1 MESTKIESV
10 TWLATCPN
18 ISPQMNLIPV
28 ISKQPV
34 RLANSH
40 SQTYC
45 FPLPPPSK
53 EPTEVLDIDRDTPDR
68 HVPRDP
74 RLIRLT
80 GAHPFNVEPPLTI
93 LYEEGFLTSPELF
106 YVRNHGHVPE
116 VHQKDI
122 ADWQLSIEGLVQIPL
137 VLNFTQILTEFEQV
151 TAPIT
156 LVCAG
161 NRRKEQNQV
170 RKSKGFSWGA
180 AGVSTALFTG
190 PLMSSLLR
198 KAKPLRSAKYVYMEG
213 ADKLPNG
220 YYGTSVKL
228 NWVMDSTKRIMLAHK
243 MNGEPLRPDH
253 GRPLRAVVPGQ
264 IGGRSVKWL
273 KKLVVI
279 DAPSDNWYHIY
290 DNRVLPT
297 MISPD
302 ISTKE
307 PKWWYDERYAIYD
320 LNVNSAIVYPQ
331 HGDKIVLPSFHMLEV
346 RGYAYGGGGRRITRV
361 EISLDKGKTWTL
373 ANIEYPEDKYR
384 ELDQELYGGQIE
396 MSRQETC
403 FCWCFW
409 SLKISTSNLES
420 SDAILVRAMDE
431 AMNIQPRDMYW
442 SVLGMMNNPW
452 FRVTITKN
460 DGYLKFDHPTQPASI
475 PGGWMERVKKNGGD
489 LTNGNWG
496 DMLACRENPSV
507 VKAPEINMKK
517 GDLKN
522 TISLE
527 RFKDHKAG
535 PQYWFALGGEVYDG
549 TAFLDDHPGGAQSI
563 ISAAGTDAAEEFMAI
578 RELPNLIDHNPKSP
592 LTMFKI
598 DSETAKAMM
607 SHYHIGSL
615 DASSQKALKSDCDEK
630 ALSPSRE
637 IFLDSRTWAPATL
650 SDKAIVSPDA
660 RRFTFKLSHDSQNPG
675 LPVGKHVMLKIND
688 PSTNEAIIR
697 AYTPISQPNATGTM
711 DLLVKLYHSTPDHPN
726 GGIMTMAMDKLP
738 LGAMVRFKG
747 PVGKF
752 EYLGKGE
759 VLLNGGQRR
768 VQSFHMICAGS
779 GITPIFQ
786 ILRTVMEDAEDHTS
800 CVVLD
805 GNRTEDDILCRTE
818 LDEFVA
824 QNPEGRCLIVHTL
837 TQPSENWPGRKGR
850 ISEDLLWEYVPV
862 DGTRDA
868 KSMVLVCGPES
879 LEAAV
884 RNTLLRM
891 GWAESDLIF
900 F

>member
-1 MESTKIESV
+1 MESITR
-10 TWLATCPN
+10 LAISPN
-18 ISPQMNLIPV
+18 ISPQKSLAPV
-28 ISKQPV
+28 IPKQPAHV
-34 RLANSH
+34 EKSQSH
-40 SQTYC
+40 FYNI
-45 FPLPPPSK
+45 PLPPPSK

-80 GAHPFNVEPPLTI
+80 GVHPFNVEPPLTS
-93 LYEEGFLTSPELF
+93 LYDEGFLTSPGLF
-106 YVRNHGHVPE
+106 YVRNHGYVPE
-116 VHQKDI
+116 VHQQGI

-137 VLNFTQILTEFEQV
+137 VMNFVQILTEFEQI

-156 LVCAG
+156 MVCAG

-190 PLMSSLLR
+190 PLMSSILR

-220 YYGTSVKL
+220 YYGTSIKL

-273 KKLVVI
+273 TKLVLL

-297 MISPD
+297 MVSPE
-302 ISTKE
+302 ISTNE
-307 PKWWYDERYAIYD
+307 PKWWYEERYAIYD

-331 HGDKIVLPSFHMLEV
+331 HGEKILLSNSSMYKVK
-346 RGYAYGGGGRRITRV
+346 GYAYGGGGRRITRV
-361 EISLDKGKTWTL
+361 EISLDKGSTWRL
-373 ANIEYPEDKYR
+373 ADIVYPEDKYR
-384 ELDQELYGGQIE
+384 EVDMELYGGQID
-396 MSRQETC
+396 MSWQETC

-409 SLKISTSNLES
+409 SFKISISELEN
-420 SDAILVRAMDE
+420 SDDILVRAMDE

-452 FRVTITKN
+452 FRVTVIKK
-460 DGYLKFDHPTQPASI
+460 DGYLKFDHPTQPGLI
-475 PGGWMERVKKNGGD
+475 PGGWMQVKRNGGD
-489 LTNGNWG
+489 LTNGSWG
-496 DMLACRENPSV
+496 DMLQGSRKPTAVET
-507 VKAPEINMKK
+507 PEINMKK
-517 GDLKN
+517 VGLTN

-527 RFKDHKAG
+527 RFKNHRTG
-535 PQYWFALGGEVYDG
+535 SEYWFALEGEIYDG

-563 ISAAGTDAAEEFMAI
+563 ISAAGTDSTEEFMAI
-578 RELPNLIDHNPKSP
+578 H
-592 LTMFKI
+592 
-598 DSETAKAMM
+598 SETAKAMM
-607 SHYHIGSL
+607 SQYHIGSL
-615 DASSQKALKSDCDEK
+615 DISSQEAIKSECDER

-637 IFLDSRTWAPATL
+637 IFLDSKTWTPATL
-650 SDKAIVSPDA
+650 RGKAIISPDA
-660 RRFTFKLSHDSQNPG
+660 RLFTFKLSHDFQHLG
-675 LPVGKHVMLKIND
+675 LPVGMHVMLKIND
-688 PSTNEAIIR
+688 PSTNKTIIR
-697 AYTPISQPNATGTM
+697 AYTPVSKLNAMGTM
-711 DLLVKLYHSTPDHPN
+711 ELLVKLYPSIPNHPS

-738 LGAMVRFKG
+738 VGAMVGFKG
-747 PVGKF
+747 PIGKF
-752 EYLGKGE
+752 EYLGNGE
-759 VLLNGGQRR
+759 VLLNGKRRR

-786 ILRTVMEDAEDHTS
+786 VLRAVMEDTEDRTS

-818 LDEFVA
+818 LDEFIA
-824 QNPEGRCLIVHTL
+824 RNPKSRCRIVHTL

-850 ISEDLLWEYVPV
+850 ISEDLLREYVSAN
-862 DGTRDA
+862 GTRGL
-868 KSMVLVCGPES
+868 KGLVLVCGPEA
-879 LEAAV
+879 LEVAV
-884 RNTLLRM
+884 RNILLRI